1 MRNTFGFYPKLAA
14 NNIKKNS
21 KLYVPYVLSCVLTA
35 TVYYL
40 IRSLVVN
47 DGLGIMYGGSAIRSI
62 MMMGG
67 DVVAVFSV
75 IFLFYTNSFLMRR
88 RQQEFG
94 LFHIL
99 GMGKR
104 HIAMTLAYET
114 IYVFAM
120 TVAGGIGFG
129 VLLDKLTY
137 LIVAKIL
144 SIEIPLRF
152 SISTGPM
159 ILTMQLYAIAFVLI
173 YLKSLWTL
181 YRLNPTELLRE
192 SRAGEKEPKA
202 KWLLA
207 LVGVATLG
215 AGYYIALTIENPM
228 KVVAAFFPAV
238 ILVIIG
244 TYLLFTAGSIVLL
257 KLLRKN
263 KRYYYKTNHFV
274 GISAMMYRM
283 KQNAAGL
290 ASICILCTM
299 VLVML
304 TSTGSLMIGNE
315 DMLYE
320 RYPRELNI
328 QLYQDAEKGTDPEET
343 VKAMEQFFA
352 EKNVSVSDEMMY
364 HYCTM
369 TGVQQG
375 NAFVEDQEVMDQ
387 VIFCLLPLGEYN
399 QVTGAQETLEQG
411 QVLLHTERMAW
422 EQPTL
427 NLLGVDLQI
436 KKQVEDY
443 PANGETM
450 SNIMDCLYLVVTADD
465 FQTFADMVEP
475 DNRFSNVN
483 VSLYYGVDGTFDKPL
498 LEELRTNILVNEP
511 FNLECRSANRIDYL
525 GLFGGMFFVGVF
537 LGLLFSVATV
547 LIIYYKQISEGYDDK
562 GRFEILQ
569 KVGMSQKEVKKAIHS
584 QVLTVFFLP
593 LLFAGLHILVAF
605 PIINKMLAMLGL
617 LNTGLFAAVTVGAYL
632 IFALLYVLIYG
643 LTARSYYQIVRR
655 EG

>member
-1 MRNTFGFYPKLAA
+1 MRNSFGFYPKLAA
-14 NNIKKNS
+14 SNIRKNS
-21 KLYVPYVLSCVLTA
+21 KLYVPYLLSCVLTA

-62 MMMGG
+62 LMMGG

-104 HIAMTLAYET
+104 HIAVTLAYET
-114 IYVFAM
+114 VYVFAI
-120 TVAGGIGFG
+120 TATGGIGFG
-129 VLLDKLTY
+129 MLLDRLTY
-137 LIVAKIL
+137 LIMANLLHV
-144 SIEIPLRF
+144 EIPLHF
-152 SISTGPM
+152 TVTAGPVV
-159 ILTMQLYAIAFVLI
+159 LTMRLYAIAFALI
-173 YLKSLWTL
+173 FLQAVWNL
-181 YRLNPTELLRE
+181 YHLNPTELLRE

-207 LVGVATLG
+207 LMGLATLG
-215 AGYYIALTIENPM
+215 TGYVLALTIKNPM
-228 KVVAAFFPAV
+228 KAIAAFFPAV
-238 ILVIIG
+238 ILVIVG

-263 KRYYYKTNHFV
+263 KRYYYRTNHFV
-274 GISAMMYRM
+274 GISSMMYRM

-304 TSTGSLMIGNE
+304 TSTGSLVIGME
-315 DMLYE
+315 DMLYD
-320 RYPRELNI
+320 RYPRELN
-328 QLYQDAEKGTDPEET
+328 LLLHQDSEENTGPEET
-343 VKAMEQFFA
+343 AKAVRQFLT
-352 EKNVSVSDEMMY
+352 EKKVPVSDELMY

-375 NAFVEDQEVMDQ
+375 NAFVEDNDSMEQ
-387 VIFCLLPLGEYN
+387 VIFCLIPLEEYN
-399 QVTGAQETLEQG
+399 QITGSRETLQNG
-411 QVLLHTERMAW
+411 QVLLHTKRMAW
-422 EQPTL
+422 DQPEL
-427 NLLGVDLQI
+427 NLLGVSFQV
-436 KKQVEDY
+436 KKQVEAY
-443 PANGETM
+443 PENGQIMANV
-450 SNIMDCLYLVVTADD
+450 MDCLYLVVTADD
-465 FQTFADMVEP
+465 FQTFARMVEP
-475 DNRFSNVN
+475 EKKFSNVN
-483 VSLYYGVDGTFDKPL
+483 VDLYYGVDGAFDQSVL
-498 LEELRTNILVNEP
+498 NELRTEVLVECP
-511 FNLECRSANRIDYL
+511 FSLEWRTEHRTDYL
-525 GLFGGMFFVGVF
+525 GLYGGMFFVGIF
-537 LGLLFSVATV
+537 LGMLFTVATV

-569 KVGMSQKEVKKAIHS
+569 KVGMSQKEVKKVIHS

-593 LLFAGLHILVAF
+593 LLFAGLHILVSF
-605 PIINKMLAMLGL
+605 PIIGKMLATLGL
-617 LNTGLFAAVTVGAYL
+617 WKSSLFAWITVAAYL
-632 IFALLYVLIYG
+632 IFALLYTLVYG
-643 LTARSYYQIVRR
+643 MTARTYYQIVRR